1 MFRVIVPETLDLPVR
16 VRGPGGAEG
25 EITVTVRYRGMEA
38 RVAFLQRIAR
48 EEIDDRGMVD
58 ETVVGWAGI
67 EDEDGRPLSWG
78 DPPARER
85 VLDTPWL
92 WFAIRDA
99 VLADLVDRGAARKN

>member
-1 MFRVIVPETLDLPVR
+1 MFRLIVPETLDLPVR

-25 EITVTVRYRGMEA
+25 EITVTVRYRGMKEC
-38 RVAFLQRIAR
+38 VAYLQRIAD
-48 EEIDDRGMVD
+48 EGIDDRRMID
-58 ETVVGWAGI
+58 ETVVGWAGL

-92 WFAIRDA
+92 WLAIRDA
-99 VLADLVDRGAARKN
+99 VLDEVTHRGGVRKN